1 MTMPVPKEQS
11 TQMQTTAE
19 KTVLITGANV
29 GIGKDIARQL
39 ASCSETARIYLEVV
53 PFAVEV
59 RGGGR
64 GVMVTR

>member
-1 MTMPVPKEQS
+1 MTSDQEPDRASDFAREGRELLDAFYFPDDEDGRAKEFREN
-11 TQMQTTAE
+11 AIR
-19 KTVLITGANV
+19 LIV
-29 GIGKDIARQL
+29 
-39 ASCSETARIYLEVV
+39 EVV